1 MSPEH
6 EALVESLVGKPYREG
21 ADGPDAFDC
30 YGLVR
35 FAMGATGLIALP
47 EINRPQGERP
57 CGEAI
62 GRALAGHPELGA
74 WRKVGEPEDWDVAV
88 MANVQERR
96 RHIGLCVRLKATLWV
111 IHAQD
116 APVNRVILDD
126 LPSLQIKGFN
136 HVEFYRRKQ
145 KGRPE
150 DRPSPP

>member
-21 ADGPDAFDC
+21 ANGPDAFDC

-35 FAMGATGLIALP
+35 HTMGAAGLFLLPTIARP
-47 EINRPQGERP
+47 EGERP

-62 GRALAGHPELGA
+62 GRALSEHPELGA
-74 WRKVGEPEDWDVAV
+74 WRKVAEPEEWDVAV

-96 RHIGLCVRLKATLWV
+96 RHIGLCVRLKGCFWV

-126 LPSLQIKGFN
+126 LPSLTAKGFN
-136 HVEFYRRKQ
+136 RVEFYRRK
-145 KGRPE
+145 
-150 DRPSPP
+150 